1 MRVMCGSL
9 WFKDDLALQVQ
20 EGNFQW
26 NLNFADAKIARF

>member
-9 WFKDDLALQVQ
+9 WFKDDLALQ